1 MSWTKRTVN
10 SAACFVLCVVPYRSS
25 HTCWSFVSLNP
36 FHVRSPASEASEVK
50 QFCDHHEC
58 PSNWNNANEMNCCVY
73 HANIHS
79 CPLGLM
85 VRTPS
90 STSSRLNLWFLQRP
104 TVHLLVIA
112 IIFIL
117 LYFFMCLFVIIYF
130 SFLIISL
137 ASHKQSISG
146 TLSWI
151 FHIRALFLVLS
162 FTKYISKT
170 YFSFDLFMK
179 WLRINQHFEQIAN
192 SSKETL
198 Y

>member
-1 MSWTKRTVN
+1 MNKENCKQCGVFCIVCSTI
-10 SAACFVLCVVPYRSS
+10 SQLAYVLVFCLLEP
-25 HTCWSFVSLNP
+25 VSRALP
-36 FHVRSPASEASEVK
+36 RQWGVGGEAVLRSPWMSFQLEQRQRDELLRVPRQHPLLSPGT
-50 QFCDHHEC
+50 HG
-58 PSNWNNANEMNCCVY
+58 S
-73 HANIHS
+73 HS
-79 CPLGLM
+79 PM
-85 VRTPS
+85 
-90 STSSRLNLWFLQRP
+90 SSRLNLWFLQRP

-112 IIFIL
+112 LIFIL